1 MTELSGLERRYR
13 RLLAWYPRAFRELYA
28 EEMITVM
35 MASASQGQERPRAR
49 ESLNVLRNAIRAWLR
64 PVRAQ
69 GTNPPLQDGLAL
81 FSLLAPAFLV
91 LVAALEVAFPFHL
104 PASPFLFLHNVQV
117 GGLAMLHQSGFD
129 VAAGS
134 LLLVA
139 IFAALGMRWLTLV
152 AAGLAVLY
160 AVVLYTATFNG
171 YGLPLPL
178 EMLATGGLL
187 LEVVALIASPG
198 PRRGRELVRWQ
209 HAVVLVLAAAAVHVS
224 TIVVSR
230 TGFLPLFLRAARPS
244 ATGYL
249 LVAVLLIAAAAALAT
264 VFRLNGYL
272 LLLLA
277 AMLYPWV
284 VQVVTSAFG
293 GSVLIPRM
301 WIAVPST
308 MVPLL
313 YLYLPPVLLACAI
326 AARVIRS
333 RRARPEPA

>member
-1 MTELSGLERRYR
+1 MTELTGLERRYR

-35 MASASQGQERPRAR
+35 MAGASQGQERPRAR

-64 PVRAQ
+64 PAREQ

-81 FSLLAPAFLV
+81 FSFLAPVFLV
-91 LVAALEVAFPFHL
+91 VVAALYVAVPFNLLPVFPHL
-104 PASPFLFLHNVQV
+104 RV
-117 GGLAMLHQSGFD
+117 GGLATLQQSGFD
-129 VAAGS
+129 IAAGT

-139 IFAALGMRWLTLV
+139 VTAALGLRRLTL
-152 AAGLAVLY
+152 AATGLAVLY
-160 AVVLYTATFNG
+160 AVLLYTLTFNG
-171 YGLPLPL
+171 YGLPVPL
-178 EMLATGGLL
+178 EMLATGGLV

-209 HAVVLVLAAAAVHVS
+209 HAVVFVLAAAAVEVT
-224 TIVVSR
+224 TIMVSR
-230 TGFLPLFLRAARPS
+230 TGILRFFLVVARQN
-244 ATGYL
+244 ANGYL
-249 LVAVLLIAAAAALAT
+249 LVAVLLAAAAAALAA

-293 GSVLIPRM
+293 GSVLIPGM

-308 MVPLL
+308 MVPLV

-326 AARVIRS
+326 AARAIRS
-333 RRARPEPA
+333 RRGRPEPA